1 MATKSRAYKDI
12 TLDFQP
18 NPVTGD
24 LNVLKNERA
33 IMRSIRNLVQTGNQ
47 ERFYSDIGS
56 DVGDLLFDFC
66 DEVTGGVLA
75 RKVKSVIEMYEPRV
89 TETEITANPR
99 PDLNNSFQMTIS
111 YKIVGEDLP
120 IQNFAFLLEGTR

>member
-12 TLDFQP
+12 TLDFTP

-33 IMRSIRNLVQTGNQ
+33 IMRSIRNLVQTGTQ
-47 ERFYSDIGS
+47 ERFYSEIGS

-75 RKVKSVIEMYEPRV
+75 RKVKSIIEMYEPRV
-89 TETEITANPR
+89 TETEIIA
-99 PDLNNSFQMTIS
+99 DLSLIH
-111 YKIVGEDLP
+111 I
-120 IQNFAFLLEGTR
+120 

>member
-1 MATKSRAYKDI
+1 
-12 TLDFQP
+12 
-18 NPVTGD
+18 
-24 LNVLKNERA
+24 
-33 IMRSIRNLVQTGNQ
+33 MRSIRNLVQTGNQ

-99 PDLNNSFQMTIS
+99 PDLNNSFEMNIS

-120 IQNFAFLLEGTR
+120 VQNFAFLLEGTR